1 METFQL
7 NAFDFDKIKLSTPQA
22 IQGGGAYFTNL
33 TFDDNPIYLQFP
45 KCKSKS
51 GIISTKKT
59 KYIDLM
65 YKNEKTSLIHE
76 WLENLENKCK
86 SLLDEKK
93 IFGL

>member
-33 TFDDNPIYLQFP
+33 TFNDNPIF
-45 KCKSKS
+45 
-51 GIISTKKT
+51 
-59 KYIDLM
+59 
-65 YKNEKTSLIHE
+65 IHE